1 MCVSVCVGQRTQ
13 SCCSVGAIKPGCKK
27 YVCAKGA
34 LPSAKLPRKNKSIY
48 IHLNFNYS
56 IMFSAVASLHN
67 QDEVWKML
75 GVDADVEVEEE
86 ER

>member
-1 MCVSVCVGQRTQ
+1 MCVSVCVGQRTELLQ
-13 SCCSVGAIKPGCKK
+13 SSQDARNIFVQK
-27 YVCAKGA
+27 A
-34 LPSAKLPRKNKSIY
+34 LCLQSSLPRKNKSIY

-67 QDEVWKML
+67 QDEVLKML